1 MRQFVDGMI
10 LQQSFHVKLMRLH
23 CVIVYDTSRVLLYC
37 PSSKRLTAAGRK
49 GIDNVYN
56 CASAVG
62 VGAVGVGVDGCVS
75 LGAGVGEGAGS
86 SSKENKKRKKTRSK
100 RK

>member
-37 PSSKRLTAAGRK
+37 QSSKRLTAAGRK

-62 VGAVGVGVDGCVS
+62 VGVDGCVCV
-75 LGAGVGEGAGS
+75 GAGVGEGAGS